1 MASSNRSS
9 KFASFVLGVVFG
21 MGICAG
27 AAYFL
32 TTGPLPFVDKV
43 DKVTADV
50 DPAEALAGGVDPN
63 QKLNQSP
70 DEMTAAGSE
79 GPVDTIDAIV
89 KRVTAGSSDAGPARD
104 ASGKAVAPGQVK
116 TATLWVQAGAF
127 KSPRT
132 CRPSSPCSAFRPI
145 FRARATSGAYASVPS
160 TRPNK
165 PVKSRN
171 KSATPTTA
179 SARPLLKIKRVRPT

>member
-32 TTGPLPFVDKV
+32 TTGPHPFVDKV

-127 KSPRT
+127 KSQD
-132 CRPSSPCSAFRPI
+132 
-145 FRARATSGAYASVPS
+145 RAQNMQAQLAMFGIQADLSRAGNVW
-160 TRPNK
+160 
-165 PVKSRN
+165 
-171 KSATPTTA
+171 
-179 SARPLLKIKRVRPT
+179 RVRVGPFDTAEQAREIQEQIRNADDSIGTSIVEN

>member
-79 GPVDTIDAIV
+79 VRSTRSTQSSSGSPRGRRTPDPPATRAA
-89 KRVTAGSSDAGPARD
+89 KRLLPAR
-104 ASGKAVAPGQVK
+104 
-116 TATLWVQAGAF
+116 
-127 KSPRT
+127 
-132 CRPSSPCSAFRPI
+132 
-145 FRARATSGAYASVPS
+145 
-160 TRPNK
+160 
-165 PVKSRN
+165 
-171 KSATPTTA
+171 
-179 SARPLLKIKRVRPT
+179 

>member
-89 KRVTAGSSDAGPARD
+89 KRVTAGSSDA

-127 KSPRT
+127 KSQD
-132 CRPSSPCSAFRPI
+132 
-145 FRARATSGAYASVPS
+145 RAQNMQAQLAMFGIQADLSRAGNVW
-160 TRPNK
+160 
-165 PVKSRN
+165 
-171 KSATPTTA
+171 
-179 SARPLLKIKRVRPT
+179 RVRVGPFDTAEQAREIQEQIRNADDSIGTSIVEN

>member
-79 GPVDTIDAIV
+79 SPVDTIDAIV

-127 KSPRT
+127 KSQD
-132 CRPSSPCSAFRPI
+132 
-145 FRARATSGAYASVPS
+145 RAQNMQAQLAMFGIQADLSRAGNVW
-160 TRPNK
+160 
-165 PVKSRN
+165 
-171 KSATPTTA
+171 
-179 SARPLLKIKRVRPT
+179 RVRVGPFDTTEQAREIQEQIRNADDSIGTSIVEN

>member
-21 MGICAG
+21 MGIRAG

-79 GPVDTIDAIV
+79 GP
-89 KRVTAGSSDAGPARD
+89 ARD

-127 KSPRT
+127 KSQD
-132 CRPSSPCSAFRPI
+132 
-145 FRARATSGAYASVPS
+145 RAQNMQAQLAMFGIQADLSRAGNVW
-160 TRPNK
+160 
-165 PVKSRN
+165 
-171 KSATPTTA
+171 
-179 SARPLLKIKRVRPT
+179 RVRVGPFDTAEQAREIQEQIRNADDSIGTSIVEN